1 MEFISRTSLR
11 DCKEVKNKKK
21 KKENLSDFMEN
32 KILHYFD
39 FKIQIIF

>member
-11 DCKEVKNKKK
+11 DCKEVKNKK